1 MKYIKYFIATIF
13 VLIAS
18 AWSMTF
24 VYFSWINVS
33 PEVANDLAMKQME
46 NTELSS
52 YGIQTYSQMINVI
65 SGTPIILF
73 VLWALAV
80 VFVLWAAMYEKWN
93 GQLPQISGSDGI
105 MPIMEMPSAQ

>member
-13 VLIAS
+13 VIIAS
-18 AWSMTF
+18 AWTVAF
-24 VYFSWINVS
+24 VYISGMNIS
-33 PEVANDLAMKQME
+33 TEVANDLAMKQME

-52 YGIQTYSQMINVI
+52 YGIQTYSQMVNVI

-80 VFVLWAAMYEKWN
+80 VFVLWAVMSNKRKE
-93 GQLPQISGSDGI
+93 SDVHSI
-105 MPIMEMPSAQ
+105 

>member
-1 MKYIKYFIATIF
+1 MKLVKYFIATIF
-13 VLIAS
+13 VIVAS
-18 AWSMTF
+18 VWTVAF

-52 YGIQTYSQMINVI
+52 YGIQTYSQMVNVI

-80 VFVLWAAMYEKWN
+80 AFVLWAVMSNKRKE
-93 GQLPQISGSDGI
+93 SDVHSI
-105 MPIMEMPSAQ
+105 

>member
-18 AWSMTF
+18 AWSMAF

-52 YGIQTYSQMINVI
+52 YGIQTYSQMVNVI

-73 VLWALAV
+73 VLWAIAV
-80 VFVLWAAMYEKWN
+80 IFVLWAVMSNKRKE
-93 GQLPQISGSDGI
+93 SDVHSI
-105 MPIMEMPSAQ
+105 

>member
-1 MKYIKYFIATIF
+1 VVNTKYIKYFIATIF

-18 AWSMTF
+18 AWTVAF
-24 VYFSWINVS
+24 VYISGMNIS
-33 PEVANDLAMKQME
+33 TEVANDLAMKQME

-52 YGIQTYSQMINVI
+52 YGIQTYSQMVNVI

-80 VFVLWAAMYEKWN
+80 VFVLWAVMSNKKKE
-93 GQLPQISGSDGI
+93 SDVHSI
-105 MPIMEMPSAQ
+105 

>member
-1 MKYIKYFIATIF
+1 MIDIKYFKYFIATIF

-18 AWSMTF
+18 AWSMAF

-52 YGIQTYSQMINVI
+52 YGIQTYSQMVNVI
-65 SGTPIILF
+65 NGTPIIIFIWWALAVAF
-73 VLWALAV
+73 VLWAV
-80 VFVLWAAMYEKWN
+80 MSNKKKE
-93 GQLPQISGSDGI
+93 SDVHSI
-105 MPIMEMPSAQ
+105 

>member
-1 MKYIKYFIATIF
+1 MKLVKYFIATIF
-13 VLIAS
+13 VIVAS
-18 AWSMTF
+18 VWTVAF

-52 YGIQTYSQMINVI
+52 YGIQTYSQMVNVI

-80 VFVLWAAMYEKWN
+80 AFVLWAVMSNERKE
-93 GQLPQISGSDGI
+93 SDVHSI
-105 MPIMEMPSAQ
+105 

>member
-18 AWSMTF
+18 AWTVAF
-24 VYFSWINVS
+24 VYISGMNIS
-33 PEVANDLAMKQME
+33 TEVANDLAMKQME

-52 YGIQTYSQMINVI
+52 YGIQTYSQMVNVI

-80 VFVLWAAMYEKWN
+80 VFVLWAVMSNKKKE
-93 GQLPQISGSDGI
+93 SDVHSI
-105 MPIMEMPSAQ
+105 